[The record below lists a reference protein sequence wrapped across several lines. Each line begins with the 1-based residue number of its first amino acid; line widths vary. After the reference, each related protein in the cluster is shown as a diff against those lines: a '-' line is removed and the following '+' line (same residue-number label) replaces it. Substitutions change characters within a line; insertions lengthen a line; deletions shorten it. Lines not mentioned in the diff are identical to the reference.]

1 MALTNNEKVLR
12 GFEHLLEGM
21 RPWVD
26 MRMPA
31 QAPAGK
37 DWVELIAAEDSA
49 KFGTSK
55 TYSRDDVRFLLRVV
69 TEKWKVFEKDLS
81 RPQSALASEL
91 RETANAVHHGQKF
104 SSDDTY
110 RALDTIERLL
120 TVISAGDEADAVAK
134 LRMEHQREVFEKQT
148 RNRLARTQA
157 VKVAGVQ
164 AGTAIKPWREV
175 IQPHADVIRGQ
186 FSAAEFAADLYA
198 VANGHATA
206 PEYLDPREFFSRTYL
221 TSGLSDLLAR
231 ALKRLSGDAGA
242 SPVINLQTQFGG
254 GKTHSMLALYHL
266 FSEGLATSTLPQAV
280 QDVVHASL
288 SAAEGDPLR
297 SLDVRRATLVGTKLS
312 PSQPI
317 LKDDGTEVRTLWGE
331 LAWQLGGREAFDR
344 IALADATG
352 TDPGDALDAV
362 VRDIVAGGKSVLILI
377 DEWVAYARQLVGRK
391 DLPGGTFATQHTVA
405 QHLTEMAKSIPG
417 VMFVVSIP
425 ASDSLD
431 NGGAGSALEVGGP
444 NGHVALE
451 TLQQV
456 IGRNADDWRP
466 ANNIE
471 SFEIVRRRLFEE
483 PDAVALAD
491 IAAVAKQYVKY
502 YQDNTGFFPRETT
515 TGEYEQRIRA
525 AYPIHPELFDRLYE
539 DWSALPKFQRTRGV
553 LRLMSV
559 VINSLWAAGDTAPLI
574 TPGAVPVHDTQ
585 VFSEITKYLDD
596 NWKPVVDK
604 DVDGEGSTPVQID
617 RDRPS
622 FGQRALTRRIA
633 RSVFIATV
641 PTLRSAH
648 KGVEIQ
654 RLRLGTAVPGDVI
667 NHIGD
672 ARALLGQRATYF
684 YEDGDRS
691 WYDLAASVSRVA
703 ADRAAGYSEADVHST
718 VVGRIKTVERAPK
731 AAFGA
736 VHAGPLDTGDV
747 PDSEVLKL
755 VILHPKFTWGK
766 DASTATAF
774 AERLLLEA
782 GTGQR
787 QRRNMLVMVAADR
800 DTYPELE
807 GLVRE
812 YRAWQSIA
820 DEANELELSP
830 QQRRQATTR
839 AHQLDAAVD
848 DRVRAAFTA
857 ALAPTEVPGQKP
869 TISFTRIAK
878 DGGSLAERV
887 TAALKAK
894 GWLTPTLGTAL
905 VRMALD
911 GPLANAW
918 NRGHV
923 RFGDLWSW
931 YTQYPYLK
939 RLPNRQVLEQAVL
952 GAAEVLLWQQDAF
965 ALADGYDEATGEY
978 QHLWIHGD
986 KPEPA
991 LATDETL
998 LIQPARAVEQRARA
1012 INTPPAGPVTPPE
1025 SGNGGGGGIPHPRSG
1040 SGSGSVSPSPAP
1052 GPQPP
1057 QPPARTVVHRFWG
1070 VKTLNPKRP
1079 AADFADIQQ
1088 EVLANLEAADGIQL
1102 EVRIEITATTTEGFT
1117 EQQVRTVRENAA
1129 QLKFEDNGFE
1139 EN

>member
-12 GFEHLLEGM
+12 SFDQLLEGM

-26 MRMPA
+26 MRMSA
-31 QAPAGK
+31 HAPTGK
-37 DWVELIAAEDSA
+37 DWIELIAAEDLA
-49 KFGTSK
+49 KFGTAK
-55 TYSRDDVRFLLRVV
+55 TYSRDDVRFLLRIV
-69 TEKWKVFEKDLS
+69 TERWKVFEKDLS

-91 RETANAVHHGQKF
+91 RETANAAHHGQKF

-120 TVISAGDEADAVAK
+120 TVIGAGDEADAVAK
-134 LRMEHQREVFEKQT
+134 MRMEHQREVFEKQT
-148 RNRLARTQA
+148 RNRLMREAQA
-157 VKVAGVQ
+157 VKVAGMQ

-175 IQPHADVIRGQ
+175 IRPHADVIRGQ

-198 VANGHATA
+198 VAHGHTAA
-206 PEYLDPREFFSRTYL
+206 PEYLNPAEFFSRTYL
-221 TSGLSDLLAR
+221 TSGLSDLLTR

-266 FSEGLATSTLPQAV
+266 FSEGLATSALSQAV

-288 SAAEGDPLR
+288 PAAEGDPLR
-297 SLDVRRATLVGTKLS
+297 SLDVQRVTLVGTKLS

-317 LKDDGTEVRTLWGE
+317 VKDDGTQVRTIWGE
-331 LAWQLGGREAFDR
+331 LAWQLGGRKAFDR
-344 IALADATG
+344 VAMADATG

-362 VRDIVAGGKSVLILI
+362 VRDVVAGSKSVLILI
-377 DEWVAYARQLVGRK
+377 DEWVAYARQLVGRD
-391 DLPGGTFATQHTVA
+391 DLPGGSFATQHTFA

-417 VMFVVSIP
+417 VMLVVSIP

-431 NGGAGSALEVGGP
+431 NGGGGSALEVGGP

-451 TLQQV
+451 TLQHT

-483 PDAVALAD
+483 PDAVALGD

-502 YQDNTGFFPRETT
+502 YQENTGFFPRETT

-539 DWSALPKFQRTRGV
+539 DWSTLPKFQRTRGV

-559 VINSLWAAGDTAPLI
+559 VINSLWAAGDTTPLI
-574 TPGAVPVHDTQ
+574 TPGAVPIHDTQ

-604 DVDGEGSTPVQID
+604 DVDGEGATPVQID
-617 RDRPS
+617 RERPS

-648 KGVEIQ
+648 KGVDVQ
-654 RLRLGTAVPGDVI
+654 QLRLGTAVPGDVI

-703 ADRAAGYSEADVHST
+703 ADRAAGYSEADVHAT
-718 VVGRIKTVERAPK
+718 IVERLK
-731 AAFGA
+731 ATERTSKASFGA
-736 VHAGPLDTGDV
+736 VHAAPLDTGDI

-755 VILHPKFTWGK
+755 VVMHPKFTWGK
-766 DASTATAF
+766 DASTATDF
-774 AERLLLEA
+774 AERLLREA

-787 QRRNMLVMVAADR
+787 QRRNMLVMVAAHR
-800 DTYPELE
+800 ETYPELE
-807 GLVRE
+807 GVVRE
-812 YRAWQSIA
+812 YRAWKSIA
-820 DEANELELSP
+820 DEAEELELSA
-830 QQRRQATTR
+830 QQRKQSITR
-839 AHQLDAAVD
+839 ARQLDAAVD

-857 ALAPTEVPGQKP
+857 ALIPTELPGQKP
-869 TISFTRIAK
+869 TISFTRVAK

-894 GWLTPTLGTAL
+894 GWITPVLGATL
-905 VRMALD
+905 VRMALE
-911 GPLANAW
+911 GALASAW
-918 NRGHV
+918 GKGHV

-952 GAAEVLLWQQDAF
+952 NAADVLLWQQDAF
-965 ALADGYDEATGEY
+965 ALADGYDEATDEY
-978 QHLWIHGD
+978 QNLWIHGD
-986 KPEPA
+986 KPDPSFV
-991 LATDETL
+991 TDHTL
-998 LIQPARAVEQRARA
+998 LVQPARAVAQRARVVA
-1012 INTPPAGPVTPPE
+1012 TPPSEPVSLSDGSNSGEAVVPSSGPRPATPPP
-1025 SGNGGGGGIPHPRSG
+1025 G
-1040 SGSGSVSPSPAP
+1040 V

-1057 QPPARTVVHRFWG
+1057 TPPAKQATRRFWG
-1070 VKTLNPKRP
+1070 VKSLNPNRP
-1079 AADFADIQQ
+1079 AADFANIQQ
-1088 EVLANLEAADGIQL
+1088 EVLAHLEAADGVQL

-1129 QLKFEDNGFE
+1129 QLKFEDSGFE
-1139 EN
+1139 DN

>member
-12 GFEHLLEGM
+12 SFDQLLEGM

-26 MRMPA
+26 MRMSA
-31 QAPAGK
+31 QAPTGK
-37 DWVELIAAEDSA
+37 DWIELIAAEDVA
-49 KFGTSK
+49 KFGTAK
-55 TYSRDDVRFLLRVV
+55 TYTRDDVRFLLRIV
-69 TEKWKVFEKDLS
+69 TERWKVFEKDLS

-91 RETANAVHHGQKF
+91 RETANAAHHGQKF

-120 TVISAGDEADAVAK
+120 TVIGAGDEVDAVAK
-134 LRMEHQREVFEKQT
+134 MRMEHQREVFEKQT
-148 RNRLARTQA
+148 RNRLMREAQA

-164 AGTAIKPWREV
+164 AGTTIKPWREV
-175 IQPHADVIRGQ
+175 IRPHADVIRGQ

-198 VANGHATA
+198 VAHGHTAA
-206 PEYLDPREFFSRTYL
+206 PEYLNPTEFFSRTYL
-221 TSGLSDLLAR
+221 TSGLSDLLTR

-266 FSEGLATSTLPQAV
+266 FSEGLATSALSQAV

-288 SAAEGDPLR
+288 PTAGGDPLR
-297 SLDVRRATLVGTKLS
+297 SLDVKRVTLVGTKLS

-317 LKDDGTEVRTLWGE
+317 VKDDGTQVRTIWGE
-331 LAWQLGGREAFDR
+331 LAWQLGGRKAFDR
-344 IALADATG
+344 VAMADATG

-362 VRDIVAGGKSVLILI
+362 VREVVAGGESVLILI
-377 DEWVAYARQLVGRK
+377 DEWVAYARQLVGRD
-391 DLPGGTFATQHTVA
+391 DLPGGSFATQQTFA

-417 VMFVVSIP
+417 VMLVVSIP

-431 NGGAGSALEVGGP
+431 NGGGGSALEVGGP

-451 TLQQV
+451 TLQHT

-491 IAAVAKQYVKY
+491 ISAVAKQYVKY

-539 DWSALPKFQRTRGV
+539 DWSTLPKFQRTRGV

-559 VINSLWAAGDTAPLI
+559 VINSLWAANDTTPLI

-604 DVDGEGSTPVQID
+604 DVDGEGATPVQID
-617 RDRPS
+617 RERPS
-622 FGQRALTRRIA
+622 FGQRALTRRVA

-648 KGVEIQ
+648 KGVDIQ
-654 RLRLGTAVPGDVI
+654 QLRLGTAVPGDVI

-703 ADRAAGYSEADVHST
+703 ADRAAGYSEADVHAT
-718 VVGRIKTVERAPK
+718 IVERLK
-731 AAFGA
+731 AAGKALKASFGA
-736 VHAGPLDTGDV
+736 VHAAPLDTGDI

-755 VILHPKFTWGK
+755 VVMHPKFTWGK
-766 DASTATAF
+766 DASTATDF
-774 AERLLLEA
+774 AERLLREA
-782 GTGQR
+782 GNGQR

-800 DTYPELE
+800 ETYPELD
-807 GLVRE
+807 GVVRE

-820 DEANELELSP
+820 DEADELELSA
-830 QQRRQATTR
+830 QQRKQSVTR
-839 AHQLDAAVD
+839 ARQLDAAVD

-857 ALAPTEVPGQKP
+857 ALIPTELPGQKP
-869 TISFTRIAK
+869 TISFTRVAK

-894 GWLTPTLGTAL
+894 GWITPVLGATL
-905 VRMALD
+905 VRMALE
-911 GPLANAW
+911 GALANAW
-918 NRGHV
+918 SKGHV

-952 GAAEVLLWQQDAF
+952 SAADVLLWQQDAF
-965 ALADGYDEATGEY
+965 ALADGYDEATDEY
-978 QHLWIHGD
+978 QNLWIHGD
-986 KPEPA
+986 KPEPGFV
-991 LATDETL
+991 TDDML
-998 LIQPARAVEQRARA
+998 LVQPGRAVAQRARVVA
-1012 INTPPAGPVTPPE
+1012 TPSAEPEIPAEDASSSEDSTPQPSIVTPLP
-1025 SGNGGGGGIPHPRSG
+1025 G
-1040 SGSGSVSPSPAP
+1040 A
-1052 GPQPP
+1052 GPQPSTP
-1057 QPPARTVVHRFWG
+1057 MAKKVVRRFWG
-1070 VKTLNPKRP
+1070 VKTLNPNRP
-1079 AADFADIQQ
+1079 AADFANVQQ
-1088 EVLANLEAADGIQL
+1088 EVLAHLEAADGVRL
-1102 EVRIEITATTTEGFT
+1102 EVRIEITATTTDGFT
-1117 EQQVRTVRENAA
+1117 EQQVRTVRENAV
-1129 QLKFEDNGFE
+1129 QLRFEDSGFE
-1139 EN
+1139 ES

>member
-12 GFEHLLEGM
+12 SFDQLLEGM

-26 MRMPA
+26 MRMSA

-37 DWVELIAAEDSA
+37 DWVELIAAEDVA
-49 KFGTSK
+49 KFGTAK
-55 TYSRDDVRFLLRVV
+55 TYSRDDVRFLLRIV
-69 TEKWKVFEKDLS
+69 TERWKVFEKDLS

-91 RETANAVHHGQKF
+91 RETANAAHHGQKF

-120 TVISAGDEADAVAK
+120 TVIGASDEADVVVK
-134 LRMEHQREVFEKQT
+134 MRMEHQREVFEKQT
-148 RNRLARTQA
+148 RNRVLREAQA
-157 VKVAGVQ
+157 VKVAGMQ

-175 IQPHADVIRGQ
+175 IRPHADVIRGQ

-198 VANGHATA
+198 VAHGHTAA
-206 PEYLDPREFFSRTYL
+206 PEYLNPAEFFSRTYL
-221 TSGLSDLLAR
+221 TSGLSDLLTR

-242 SPVINLQTQFGG
+242 SPVVNLQTQFGG

-266 FSEGLATSTLPQAV
+266 FSENLAASALPQAV
-280 QDVVHASL
+280 QDVLHAAL
-288 SAAEGDPLR
+288 PTAEGDPLR
-297 SLDVRRATLVGTKLS
+297 SLDVQRVTLVGTKLS

-317 LKDDGTEVRTLWGE
+317 AKDDGTQVRTIWGE
-331 LAWQLGGREAFDR
+331 LAWQLGGRAAYDR
-344 IALADATG
+344 VAMADSTG

-362 VRDIVAGGKSVLILI
+362 VRDVVAGGRSVLILI
-377 DEWVAYARQLVGRK
+377 DEWVAYARQLVGRE
-391 DLPGGTFATQHTVA
+391 DLPGGSFATQHTFA
-405 QHLTEMAKSIPG
+405 QHLTEMAKSVPG
-417 VMFVVSIP
+417 VMLVVSIP

-431 NGGAGSALEVGGP
+431 NGGGGSALEVGGP

-451 TLQQV
+451 TLQHT

-491 IAAVAKQYVKY
+491 ISAVAKQYVKY
-502 YQDNTGFFPRETT
+502 YQENTGFFPRETT
-515 TGEYEQRIRA
+515 TGEYEQRIRT

-539 DWSALPKFQRTRGV
+539 DWSTLPKFQRTRGV

-559 VINSLWAAGDTAPLI
+559 VINSLWAAGDTTPLI

-604 DVDGEGSTPVQID
+604 DVDGEGATPVQID
-617 RDRPS
+617 RERPS
-622 FGQRALTRRIA
+622 FGQRALTRRVA

-648 KGVEIQ
+648 KGVDIQ
-654 RLRLGTAVPGDVI
+654 QLRLGTAVPGDVI

-703 ADRAAGYSEADVHST
+703 ADRAAGYSEADVHAT
-718 VVGRIKTVERAPK
+718 IVERLKTVAKAPK
-731 AAFGA
+731 ASFGA
-736 VHAGPLDTGDV
+736 VYAAPLDAGDIL
-747 PDSEVLKL
+747 DSEVLKL
-755 VILHPKFTWGK
+755 VVMHPKFTWGK
-766 DASTATAF
+766 DASTATDF
-774 AERLLLEA
+774 AERLLREA
-782 GTGQR
+782 GNGQR

-800 DTYPELE
+800 DTYPELD
-807 GLVRE
+807 GVVRE
-812 YRAWQSIA
+812 YRAWKSIA
-820 DEANELELSP
+820 DEADELELSA
-830 QQRRQATTR
+830 QQRKQAVTR
-839 AHQLDAAVD
+839 ARQLNDASD

-857 ALAPTEVPGQKP
+857 ALIPTELPGQKS
-869 TISFTRIAK
+869 TISFTRVVR

-894 GWLTPTLGTAL
+894 GWITPVLGATL
-905 VRMALD
+905 VRMALE
-911 GPLANAW
+911 GALANAW
-918 NRGHV
+918 SKGHV

-952 GAAEVLLWQQDAF
+952 SAADVLLWQQDAF
-965 ALADGYDEATGEY
+965 ALADGYDEAADEY
-978 QHLWIHGD
+978 QNLWIHGD
-986 KPEPA
+986 KPEPG
-991 LATDETL
+991 LVTDDML
-998 LIQPARAVEQRARA
+998 LVQPARAVAQRARVVA
-1012 INTPPAGPVTPPE
+1012 APPAEPE
-1025 SGNGGGGGIPHPRSG
+1025 IPAEGATS
-1040 SGSGSVSPSPAP
+1040 SEDST
-1052 GPQPP
+1052 PQPSVVTLVPGTASQPSTPAAKKAP
-1057 QPPARTVVHRFWG
+1057 QRFWG
-1070 VKTLNPKRP
+1070 VKTLNPNRP
-1079 AADFADIQQ
+1079 AADFANIQQ
-1088 EVLANLEAADGIQL
+1088 EVLAHLEAAEGVRL
-1102 EVRIEITATTTEGFT
+1102 EVRIEITATTADGFT
-1117 EQQVRTVRENAA
+1117 EQQVRTVRENAV
-1129 QLKFEDNGFE
+1129 QLKFEDSGFE
-1139 EN
+1139 ES

>member
-12 GFEHLLEGM
+12 GFDQLLGGM

-26 MRMPA
+26 MRMSA

-37 DWVELIAAEDSA
+37 DWVESVAAEDAA

-55 TYSRDDVRFLLRVV
+55 TYSRDDVRFLLRLV
-69 TEKWKVFEKDLS
+69 TERWKVFEKDLS

-91 RETANAVHHGQKF
+91 RETANAAHHGEKF
-104 SSDDTY
+104 SSNDTY

-120 TVISAGDEADAVAK
+120 TVIGATDEADAVAK
-134 LRMEHQREVFEKQT
+134 VRMEHQREVFEKQT
-148 RNRLARTQA
+148 RNRVARESQA
-157 VKVAGVQ
+157 VKVTGMQ

-175 IQPHADVIRGQ
+175 VKPHADVIRGQ
-186 FSAAEFAADLYA
+186 FSAAEFAADLFA
-198 VANGHATA
+198 VANGLTAA
-206 PEYLDPREFFSRTYL
+206 PEYLNPTEFFARTYL
-221 TSGLSDLLAR
+221 TSGLSDLLTR
-231 ALKRLSGDAGA
+231 ALKRISGDAGA

-266 FSEGLATSTLPQAV
+266 FAEGLTTSSLPPAV
-280 QDVVHASL
+280 QDIVHDCMPASEGNPL
-288 SAAEGDPLR
+288 SSLR
-297 SLDVRRATLVGTKLS
+297 VKRVTLVGTKLS

-317 LKDDGTEVRTLWGE
+317 IKDDGTQVRTVWGE
-331 LAWQLGGREAFDR
+331 LAWQLGGRAAFDR
-344 IALADATG
+344 VAEADRTG

-362 VRDIVAGGKSVLILI
+362 VRDIVAGGESVLILI
-377 DEWVAYARQLVGRK
+377 DEWVAYARQLVGRD
-391 DLPGGTFATQHTVA
+391 DLPGGTFATQHTFA
-405 QHLTEMAKSIPG
+405 QHLTEMAKSVAG
-417 VMFVVSIP
+417 VMVVVSIP

-431 NGGAGSALEVGGP
+431 NGGGGSALEVGGP

-451 TLQQV
+451 ALQQV

-483 PDAVALAD
+483 PDAAALAD

-502 YQDNTGFFPRETT
+502 YQENTGFFPRETT
-515 TGEYEQRIRA
+515 TGAYEQRVRA

-539 DWSALPKFQRTRGV
+539 DWSTLPKFQRTRGV

-559 VINSLWAAGDTAPLI
+559 VINALWDAGDQAPLI
-574 TPGAVPVHDTQ
+574 TPGTVPVDDTQ

-604 DVDGEGSTPVQID
+604 DVDGEGSTPKQID
-617 RDRPS
+617 RERPS
-622 FGQRALTRRIA
+622 FGQRALTTRIA

-648 KGVEIQ
+648 KGVDIQ
-654 RLRLGTAVPGDVI
+654 HLRLGTAVPGDVI

-703 ADRAAGYSEADVHST
+703 ADRAAGYSEADVHAAI
-718 VVGRIKTVERAPK
+718 VARVKTAEREPK
-731 AAFGA
+731 SSFGA
-736 VHAGPLDTGDV
+736 VHAAPLDTGDV

-755 VILHPKFTWGK
+755 VVLHPKYAWGK
-766 DASTATAF
+766 DASAATSF
-774 AERLLLEA
+774 AERLLLES

-800 DTYPELE
+800 EAYPELE
-807 GLVRE
+807 GVTRE
-812 YRAWQSIA
+812 YLAWRSIA
-820 DEANELELSP
+820 DEAEELELSP
-830 QQRRQATTR
+830 QQRKQSVTR
-839 AHQLDAAVD
+839 ARQLDAAVD
-848 DRVRAAFTA
+848 DRVRTAFTA
-857 ALAPTEVPGQKP
+857 ALVPTELPGQKP
-869 TISFTRIAK
+869 TISFTRVAK
-878 DGGSLAERV
+878 DGGSLAERA

-894 GWLTPTLGTAL
+894 GWVTPVLGATL
-905 VRMALD
+905 VRMALE
-911 GPLANAW
+911 GALANAW
-918 NRGHV
+918 NKGHV

-965 ALADGYDEATGEY
+965 ALADAYDQATDEY
-978 QHLWIHGD
+978 LNLWIHGD
-986 KPEPA
+986 KPEPGFV
-991 LATDETL
+991 TDDTL
-998 LIQPARAVEQRARA
+998 LVQPSRAVAQRSRVIDIPPDAPGA
-1012 INTPPAGPVTPPE
+1012 AQDGGNSGSVATPPASASPTTSLAGPD
-1025 SGNGGGGGIPHPRSG
+1025 
-1040 SGSGSVSPSPAP
+1040 A
-1052 GPQPP
+1052 
-1057 QPPARTVVHRFWG
+1057 QPPAPAATKVARRFWG
-1070 VKTLNPKRP
+1070 VKTLNPNRP
-1079 AADFADIQQ
+1079 AADFANIQQ
-1088 EVLANLEAADGIQL
+1088 EILAHLEAADGIEL
-1102 EVRIEITATTTEGFT
+1102 EVRIEITAAASAGFS

-1129 QLKFEDNGFE
+1129 QLKFEDSGFE
-1139 EN
+1139 DE

>member
-12 GFEHLLEGM
+12 GLDHLLEGM

-26 MRMPA
+26 MRMSA
-31 QAPAGK
+31 QTPPGK
-37 DWVELIAAEDSA
+37 DWIELVATEDEA
-49 KFGTSK
+49 KFGAAK
-55 TYSRDDVRFLLRVV
+55 MYSRDDVRFLLRMV
-69 TEKWKVFEKDLS
+69 TERWKVFEKDLS

-91 RETANAVHHGQKF
+91 RETANAAHHGQKF

-120 TVISAGDEADAVAK
+120 TVIGTADETDAIAK
-134 LRMEHQREVFEKQT
+134 MRMEHQREVFEKQT
-148 RNRLARTQA
+148 RNRLTREAQA
-157 VKVAGVQ
+157 VKVAGMQ

-175 IQPHADVIRGQ
+175 IQPHGDVIRGQ

-198 VANGHATA
+198 VAHGHTAA
-206 PEYLDPREFFSRTYL
+206 PEYLNPAEFFSRTYL
-221 TSGLSDLLAR
+221 TSGLSDLLTR

-266 FSEGLATSTLPQAV
+266 FSGGLTTNALPQAV

-288 SAAEGDPLR
+288 PTAEDDPLK
-297 SLDVRRATLVGTKLS
+297 SLNVKRVTLVGTKLS

-317 LKDDGTEVRTLWGE
+317 PKDDGTQVRTLWGE
-331 LAWQLGGREAFDR
+331 LAWQLGDREAFDR
-344 IALADATG
+344 VAMADATG

-362 VRDIVAGGKSVLILI
+362 VRDVVASGKSVLILI
-377 DEWVAYARQLVGRK
+377 DEWVAYARQLVGRD
-391 DLPGGTFATQHTVA
+391 DLPGGTFATQHTFA

-417 VMFVVSIP
+417 VMLVVSIP
-425 ASDSLD
+425 AADSLD
-431 NGGAGSALEVGGP
+431 NGGGGSALEVGGP

-451 TLQQV
+451 TLQHT

-502 YQDNTGFFPRETT
+502 YQENTGFFPRESA
-515 TGEYEQRIRA
+515 TGAYEQRIRA

-539 DWSALPKFQRTRGV
+539 DWSTLPKFQRTRGV

-559 VINSLWAAGDTAPLI
+559 VINSLWAAHDTTPLI

-604 DVDGEGSTPVQID
+604 DVDGEGATPVQID
-617 RDRPS
+617 RERPS
-622 FGQRALTRRIA
+622 FGQRALTRRVA
-633 RSVFIATV
+633 RSVFMATV

-648 KGVEIQ
+648 KGVDIQ
-654 RLRLGTAVPGDVI
+654 QLRLGTAVPGDVI

-703 ADRAAGYSEADVHST
+703 ADRAAGYSEADVHAT
-718 VVGRIKTVERAPK
+718 IVERLK
-731 AAFGA
+731 ATAKTSKASFGA
-736 VHAGPLDTGDV
+736 VHAAPLDTGDI

-755 VILHPKFTWGK
+755 VVLHPKFTWGK
-766 DASTATAF
+766 DASAATDF
-774 AERLLLEA
+774 AARLLREA
-782 GTGQR
+782 GAGQR

-800 DTYPELE
+800 DTYPELD
-807 GLVRE
+807 GVVRE
-812 YRAWQSIA
+812 YRAWKSIA
-820 DEANELELSP
+820 DEAEELELSA
-830 QQRRQATTR
+830 QQRKQSVTR
-839 AHQLDAAVD
+839 ARQLDAAVD

-857 ALAPTEVPGQKP
+857 ALIPTELPGQKP
-869 TISFTRIAK
+869 TIFFTRIAK
-878 DGGSLAERV
+878 DGGYLAERV

-894 GWLTPTLGTAL
+894 GWITPVLGATL
-905 VRMALD
+905 VRMALE
-911 GPLANAW
+911 GALANAW
-918 NRGHV
+918 GKGHV

-952 GAAEVLLWQQDAF
+952 GAADVLLWQQDAF
-965 ALADGYDEATGEY
+965 ALADGYDEATDEY
-978 QHLWIHGD
+978 QNLWIHGD
-986 KPEPA
+986 KPDPSFV
-991 LATDETL
+991 TDDTL
-998 LIQPARAVEQRARA
+998 LVQPARAVAQRARVVA
-1012 INTPPAGPVTPPE
+1012 TPQIEPVPPADGSDSGEGISPSPSPGAVTPTPGPGSQPSTPPAKKVT
-1025 SGNGGGGGIPHPRSG
+1025 R
-1040 SGSGSVSPSPAP
+1040 
-1052 GPQPP
+1052 
-1057 QPPARTVVHRFWG
+1057 RFWG
-1070 VKTLNPKRP
+1070 VKTLNPNRP
-1079 AADFADIQQ
+1079 AADFANIQQ
-1088 EVLANLEAADGIQL
+1088 EVLAHLEAADGVTL
-1102 EVRIEITATTTEGFT
+1102 EVRIEITASTPDGFT

-1129 QLKFEDNGFE
+1129 QLRFEDTGFE
-1139 EN
+1139 ED

>member
-12 GFEHLLEGM
+12 GLDQLLEGM

-26 MRMPA
+26 MRMSA
-31 QAPAGK
+31 QAPPGK
-37 DWVELIAAEDSA
+37 DWIELIAAEDEA
-49 KFGTSK
+49 KFGTAK
-55 TYSRDDVRFLLRVV
+55 TYSRDDVRFLLRIV
-69 TEKWKVFEKDLS
+69 TERWKVFEKDLS

-91 RETANAVHHGQKF
+91 RETANAAHHGQKF

-120 TVISAGDEADAVAK
+120 TVIGASDEADAVAK
-134 LRMEHQREVFEKQT
+134 TRMEHQREVFEKQT
-148 RNRLARTQA
+148 RNRLTREAQA
-157 VKVAGVQ
+157 VKVAGMQ
-164 AGTAIKPWREV
+164 AGTAIKPWRE
-175 IQPHADVIRGQ
+175 IIRPHADVIRGQ

-198 VANGHATA
+198 VAHGHTAA
-206 PEYLDPREFFSRTYL
+206 PEYLNPAEFFSRTYL
-221 TSGLSDLLAR
+221 TSGLSDLLTR

-266 FSEGLATSTLPQAV
+266 FSDGLTTSALPQAV

-288 SAAEGDPLR
+288 PTAEGDPLK
-297 SLDVRRATLVGTKLS
+297 SLDVKRVTLVGTKLS

-317 LKDDGTEVRTLWGE
+317 PKDDGTQVRTLWGE

-344 IALADATG
+344 IAMADATG
-352 TDPGDALDAV
+352 TDPGDALDSV
-362 VRDIVAGGKSVLILI
+362 VRDVVAGGKSVLILI
-377 DEWVAYARQLVGRK
+377 DEWVAYARQLVGRD
-391 DLPGGTFATQHTVA
+391 DLPGGTFATQHTFA

-417 VMFVVSIP
+417 VMLVVSIP

-431 NGGAGSALEVGGP
+431 NGGGGSALEVGGP

-451 TLQQV
+451 TLQHT

-502 YQDNTGFFPRETT
+502 YQENTGFFPRETT
-515 TGEYEQRIRA
+515 TGGYEQRIRA

-539 DWSALPKFQRTRGV
+539 DWSTLPKFQCTRGV

-559 VINSLWAAGDTAPLI
+559 VINSLWAANDTTPLI

-604 DVDGEGSTPVQID
+604 DVDGEGATPVQID

-622 FGQRALTRRIA
+622 FGQRALTRRVA

-648 KGVEIQ
+648 KGVDIQ
-654 RLRLGTAVPGDVI
+654 QLRLGTAVPGDVI

-703 ADRAAGYSEADVHST
+703 ADRAAGYSEADVHAT
-718 VVGRIKTVERAPK
+718 IVERLKATEKAPK
-731 AAFGA
+731 ASFGA
-736 VHAGPLDTGDV
+736 VHAAPLDTGDV

-755 VILHPKFTWGK
+755 VVLHPKFTWGK
-766 DASTATAF
+766 DASTATDF
-774 AERLLLEA
+774 AARLLREA

-807 GLVRE
+807 GVVRE
-812 YRAWQSIA
+812 YRAWKSIA
-820 DEANELELSP
+820 DEAEELELSA
-830 QQRRQATTR
+830 QQRKQSVTR
-839 AHQLDAAVD
+839 ARQLDAAAD

-857 ALAPTEVPGQKP
+857 ALIPTELPGQKP
-869 TISFTRIAK
+869 TISFTRVAR

-894 GWLTPTLGTAL
+894 GWITPVLGATL
-905 VRMALD
+905 VRMALE
-911 GPLANAW
+911 GALANAW
-918 NRGHV
+918 GKGHV

-931 YTQYPYLK
+931 STQSPYLK

-952 GAAEVLLWQQDAF
+952 GAADVLLWQQDAF
-965 ALADGYDEATGEY
+965 ALADGYDEATDEY
-978 QHLWIHGD
+978 QNLWIHGD
-986 KPEPA
+986 KPDPSFI
-991 LATDETL
+991 TDGTL
-998 LIQPARAVEQRARA
+998 LVQPARAVAQRARVVA
-1012 INTPPAGPVTPPE
+1012 TPPIEPVTPADGDNSNAGGTPP
-1025 SGNGGGGGIPHPRSG
+1025 SGLGAITPPSDPGG
-1040 SGSGSVSPSPAP
+1040 
-1052 GPQPP
+1052 QPP
-1057 QPPARTVVHRFWG
+1057 VPPTKKVTRRFWG
-1070 VKTLNPKRP
+1070 VKTLSPNRP
-1079 AADFADIQQ
+1079 AGDFANIQQ
-1088 EVLANLEAADGIQL
+1088 EVLAHLEAADGVQL
-1102 EVRIEITATTTEGFT
+1102 EVRIEITATTADGFT

-1129 QLKFEDNGFE
+1129 QLKFEDSGFE

>member
-12 GFEHLLEGM
+12 SFDQLLEGM

-26 MRMPA
+26 MRMSA

-37 DWVELIAAEDSA
+37 DWMELIAAEDVA
-49 KFGTSK
+49 KFGTAK
-55 TYSRDDVRFLLRVV
+55 TYSQDDVRFLLRIV
-69 TEKWKVFEKDLS
+69 TERWKVFEKDLS

-91 RETANAVHHGQKF
+91 RETANAAHHGQKF

-120 TVISAGDEADAVAK
+120 TVIGAADEADVVAK
-134 LRMEHQREVFEKQT
+134 MRMEHQREVFEKQT
-148 RNRLARTQA
+148 RNRLMREAQA

-175 IQPHADVIRGQ
+175 IRPHADVIRGQ

-198 VANGHATA
+198 VAHGYTAA
-206 PEYLDPREFFSRTYL
+206 PEYLNPAEFFSRTYL
-221 TSGLSDLLAR
+221 TSGLSDLLTR

-266 FSEGLATSTLPQAV
+266 FSEGLATSALSQAV
-280 QDVVHASL
+280 QDVVHNAL
-288 SAAEGDPLR
+288 PTTEGDPLR
-297 SLDVRRATLVGTKLS
+297 SLDVQRVTLVGTKLS

-317 LKDDGTEVRTLWGE
+317 VKDDGTHVRTIWGE

-344 IALADATG
+344 VAMADATG

-362 VRDIVAGGKSVLILI
+362 VRDVVAGGKSVLILI
-377 DEWVAYARQLVGRK
+377 DEWVAYARQLVGRE
-391 DLPGGTFATQHTVA
+391 DLPGGSFATQHTFA

-417 VMFVVSIP
+417 TMLVVSIP

-431 NGGAGSALEVGGP
+431 NGGGGSALEVGGP

-451 TLQQV
+451 TLQHT

-491 IAAVAKQYVKY
+491 ISAVAKQYVKY
-502 YQDNTGFFPRETT
+502 YQENTGFFPRETT

-559 VINSLWAAGDTAPLI
+559 VINSLWAANDTTPLI

-604 DVDGEGSTPVQID
+604 DVDGEGATPVQID
-617 RDRPS
+617 RERPS
-622 FGQRALTRRIA
+622 FGQRALTRRVA

-648 KGVEIQ
+648 KGVDIQ
-654 RLRLGTAVPGDVI
+654 HLRLGTAVPGDVI

-703 ADRAAGYSEADVHST
+703 ADRAAGYSEADVHAT
-718 VVGRIKTVERAPK
+718 IVERLKAVGKAPK
-731 AAFGA
+731 ASFGA
-736 VHAGPLDTGDV
+736 VYAAPLDTGDI
-747 PDSEVLKL
+747 PDSEALKL
-755 VILHPKFTWGK
+755 VFLHPKFTWGK
-766 DASTATAF
+766 EASTATDF
-774 AERLLLEA
+774 AERLLREA
-782 GTGQR
+782 GNGQR

-800 DTYPELE
+800 ETYPELD
-807 GLVRE
+807 GVVRE

-820 DEANELELSP
+820 DEADELELSA
-830 QQRRQATTR
+830 QQRKQSITR
-839 AHQLDAAVD
+839 ARQLNAAVD

-857 ALAPTEVPGQKP
+857 ALIPIELPGQKP
-869 TISFTRIAK
+869 TISFTRVAK

-894 GWLTPTLGTAL
+894 GWITPLLGATL
-905 VRMALD
+905 VRMALE
-911 GPLANAW
+911 GALANAW
-918 NRGHV
+918 SKGHV

-952 GAAEVLLWQQDAF
+952 SAADVLLWQQDAF
-965 ALADGYDEATGEY
+965 ALADGYDEANDEY
-978 QHLWIHGD
+978 QNLWIHGD
-986 KPEPA
+986 KPEPGFV
-991 LATDETL
+991 TDDML
-998 LIQPARAVEQRARA
+998 LVQPGRAVAQRARVIA
-1012 INTPPAGPVTPPE
+1012 TPPAEPE
-1025 SGNGGGGGIPHPRSG
+1025 IPAEDAS
-1040 SGSGSVSPSPAP
+1040 SSEDTT
-1052 GPQPP
+1052 PQPSIGTP
-1057 QPPARTVVHRFWG
+1057 LPSTGTHPSTPMAKKVARRFWG
-1070 VKTLNPKRP
+1070 VKTLNPNRP
-1079 AADFADIQQ
+1079 AADFANIQQ
-1088 EVLANLEAADGIQL
+1088 EVLAHLEAADGAQL
-1102 EVRIEITATTTEGFT
+1102 EVRIEITATTTDGFT
-1117 EQQVRTVRENAA
+1117 EQQVRTVRENAV
-1129 QLKFEDNGFE
+1129 QLKFEDSGFE
-1139 EN
+1139 ES

>member
-12 GFEHLLEGM
+12 SFDQLLEGM

-26 MRMPA
+26 MRMSA
-31 QAPAGK
+31 LVPAGK
-37 DWVELIAAEDSA
+37 DWTELVSAEDTA
-49 KFGTSK
+49 KFGTAK
-55 TYSRDDVRFLLRVV
+55 TYSREDVRFLLRVV
-69 TEKWKVFEKDLS
+69 TERWKVFEKDLS

-91 RETANAVHHGQKF
+91 RETANAAHHGQKF

-120 TVISAGDEADAVAK
+120 TVIGAGDEADAVAK
-134 LRMEHQREVFEKQT
+134 MRMEHQREVFEKQT
-148 RNRLARTQA
+148 RNRLMREAQA
-157 VKVAGVQ
+157 VRVAGML

-175 IQPHADVIRGQ
+175 VRPHADVIRGQ

-198 VANGHATA
+198 VAHGHTAA
-206 PEYLDPREFFSRTYL
+206 PEYLDPAEFFSRTYL
-221 TSGLSDLLAR
+221 TSGLSDLLTR

-242 SPVINLQTQFGG
+242 SPVVNLQTQFGG

-266 FSEGLATSTLPQAV
+266 FSEGLATSALSQGV
-280 QDVVHASL
+280 QDVVHAAL
-288 SAAEGDPLR
+288 PAAGDDPLR
-297 SLDVRRATLVGTKLS
+297 SLDVRRVTLVGTKLS

-317 LKDDGTEVRTLWGE
+317 VKDDGTRVRTIWGE
-331 LAWQLGGREAFDR
+331 LAWQLGGRAAYDR
-344 IALADATG
+344 VAMADATG

-362 VRDIVAGGKSVLILI
+362 VRDVVADGKSVLILI
-377 DEWVAYARQLVGRK
+377 DEWVAYARQLVGRD
-391 DLPGGTFATQHTVA
+391 DLPGGSFATQHTFA
-405 QHLTEMAKSIPG
+405 QHLTEMAKSVPG
-417 VMFVVSIP
+417 VMLVVSIP

-431 NGGAGSALEVGGP
+431 NGGGGSALEVGGP

-451 TLQQV
+451 TLQHT

-491 IAAVAKQYVKY
+491 ISAVAKQYVKY
-502 YQDNTGFFPRETT
+502 YQENTGFFPRETT
-515 TGEYEQRIRA
+515 TAEYEQRIRA

-539 DWSALPKFQRTRGV
+539 DWSTLPKFQRTRGV

-559 VINSLWAAGDTAPLI
+559 VINALWAANDTTPLI

-604 DVDGEGSTPVQID
+604 DVDGEGATPVQID
-617 RDRPS
+617 RERPS
-622 FGQRALTRRIA
+622 FGQRALTRRVA

-648 KGVEIQ
+648 KGVDMQ
-654 RLRLGTAVPGDVI
+654 QLRLGTAVPGDVI

-703 ADRAAGYSEADVHST
+703 ADRAAGYGEADVHAT
-718 VVGRIKTVERAPK
+718 IVERLKAMGKAPK
-731 AAFGA
+731 ASFGA
-736 VHAGPLDTGDV
+736 VHAAPLDTGDI

-755 VILHPKFTWGK
+755 VVLHPRFTWGK
-766 DASTATAF
+766 DASTAADF
-774 AERLLLEA
+774 AERLLREA
-782 GTGQR
+782 GSGQR

-800 DTYPELE
+800 ETYPELE
-807 GLVRE
+807 GVVRE

-820 DEANELELSP
+820 DEAEELELSA
-830 QQRRQATTR
+830 QQRKQSVTR
-839 AHQLDAAVD
+839 ARQLDAAVD

-857 ALAPTEVPGQKP
+857 ALVPTEQPGQKP
-869 TISFTRIAK
+869 TISFTRVAK
-878 DGGSLAERV
+878 DGGPLAERV

-894 GWLTPTLGTAL
+894 GWITPVLGATL
-905 VRMALD
+905 VRMALE
-911 GPLANAW
+911 GALANAW
-918 NRGHV
+918 GKGHV

-939 RLPNRQVLEQAVL
+939 RLPHRQVLEQAVL
-952 GAAEVLLWQQDAF
+952 GAADVLLWQQDAF
-965 ALADGYDEATGEY
+965 ALADGYDEAAGEY
-978 QHLWIHGD
+978 RNLWIHGD
-986 KPEPA
+986 KPEPGFV
-991 LATDETL
+991 TDDTL
-998 LIQPARAVEQRARA
+998 LVQPGRAVAQRARVVA
-1012 INTPPAGPVTPPE
+1012 TPPAEPAVPAVDTGHGGTGTPQPGPLTP
-1025 SGNGGGGGIPHPRSG
+1025 R
-1040 SGSGSVSPSPAP
+1040 PAGT

-1057 QPPARTVVHRFWG
+1057 LPAARKVARRFWG
-1070 VKTLNPKRP
+1070 VKALNPNRP
-1079 AADFADIQQ
+1079 AADFANIQQ
-1088 EVLANLEAADGIQL
+1088 EVLAHLEAADGVRL
-1102 EVRIEITATTTEGFT
+1102 EVRIEITATTADGFT
-1117 EQQVRTVRENAA
+1117 EQQVRTVRENAV
-1129 QLKFEDNGFE
+1129 QLKFEDSGFE

>member
-12 GFEHLLEGM
+12 GFDQLLEGM

-26 MRMPA
+26 MRMSA
-31 QAPAGK
+31 QAPADK

-49 KFGTSK
+49 KFGASK

-91 RETANAVHHGQKF
+91 RETANAAHHGQKF

-120 TVISAGDEADAVAK
+120 TVIGAGDEADAVAK

-148 RNRLARTQA
+148 RNRLAREAQA
-157 VKVAGVQ
+157 VKVAGMQ

-175 IQPHADVIRGQ
+175 VKPHADVIRGQ

-206 PEYLDPREFFSRTYL
+206 PEYLNPREFFSRTYL
-221 TSGLSDLLAR
+221 TSGLSDLLTR

-266 FSEGLATSTLPQAV
+266 FSEGLATSVLPQAV
-280 QDVVHASL
+280 QDVVHGSL
-288 SAAEGDPLR
+288 PMVEGDPLR
-297 SLDVRRATLVGTKLS
+297 SLDVKRVTLVGTKLS

-317 LKDDGTEVRTLWGE
+317 PKDDDTEVRTLWGE
-331 LAWQLGGREAFDR
+331 LAWQLGGRKAFDR
-344 IALADATG
+344 IAKADADG

-362 VRDIVAGGKSVLILI
+362 VREVVASGKSVLILI
-377 DEWVAYARQLVGRK
+377 DEWVAYARQLVGREN
-391 DLPGGTFATQHTVA
+391 LPGGSFGTQHTFA

-417 VMFVVSIP
+417 VMLVVSIP

-431 NGGAGSALEVGGP
+431 NGGGGSALEVGGP

-559 VINSLWAAGDTAPLI
+559 VINALWAAGDTAPLI

-617 RDRPS
+617 RERPS

-703 ADRAAGYSEADVHST
+703 ADRAAGYSEADVYAA
-718 VVGRIKTVERAPK
+718 VVARVKAAERAAK
-731 AAFGA
+731 AGFGN
-736 VHAGPLDTGDV
+736 VHAAPLDTGDV
-747 PDSEVLKL
+747 PDTDVLKL
-755 VILHPKFTWGK
+755 VVLHPKFTWGK
-766 DASTATAF
+766 DTSTAMAF

-782 GTGQR
+782 GSGQR

-807 GLVRE
+807 GVVRE

-820 DEANELELSP
+820 DEAEELELSP
-830 QQRRQATTR
+830 QQRKQAVTR
-839 AHQLDAAVD
+839 ARQLDAAVD

-857 ALAPTEVPGQKP
+857 ALVPTEVPGQKP
-869 TISFTRIAK
+869 TISFARVAK

-894 GWLTPTLGTAL
+894 GWITPVLGATL
-905 VRMALD
+905 VRMALE
-911 GPLANAW
+911 GALANAW
-918 NRGHV
+918 NKGHV

-952 GAAEVLLWQQDAF
+952 GAADVLLWQQDAF
-965 ALADGYDEATGEY
+965 ALADGYDETTDEY
-978 QHLWIHGD
+978 QNLWIHGD
-986 KPEPA
+986 KPDPA
-991 LATDETL
+991 FVTDDSL
-998 LIQPARAVEQRARA
+998 LVQPARAVAQRARV
-1012 INTPPAGPVTPPE
+1012 IDNPLIEPVTPP
-1025 SGNGGGGGIPHPRSG
+1025 G
-1040 SGSGSVSPSPAP
+1040 SSNDGEGTTPQPGPGSVPPVPGP

-1057 QPPARTVVHRFWG
+1057 QPPAKAVARRFWG
-1070 VKTLNPKRP
+1070 VKTLNPNRP
-1079 AADFADIQQ
+1079 AADFANIQQ
-1088 EVLANLEAADGIQL
+1088 EVLAHLEAADGVQL
-1102 EVRIEITATTTEGFT
+1102 EVRIEITATTTDGFT

-1129 QLKFEDNGFE
+1129 QLNFEDSGFE
-1139 EN
+1139 ES

>member
-12 GFEHLLEGM
+12 GFDQLLEGI
-21 RPWVD
+21 RPWVN
-26 MRMPA
+26 MRMSA

-37 DWVELIAAEDSA
+37 AWIDLITAEDTA

-55 TYSRDDVRFLLRVV
+55 TYSQDDVRFLLRMV
-69 TEKWKVFEKDLS
+69 TEKWRAFEKDLS

-91 RETANAVHHGQKF
+91 RDTANSAHHGHKF

-120 TVISAGDEADAVAK
+120 TVIGAGDEADAVAK
-134 LRMEHQREVFEKQT
+134 MRMEHQREVYEKQT
-148 RNRLARTQA
+148 RNRLMREAHA
-157 VKVAGVQ
+157 VKVTGMQ
-164 AGTAIKPWREV
+164 AGTTIKPWRDV
-175 IQPHADVIRGQ
+175 IRPHEDVIRGQ

-198 VANGHATA
+198 VAHGHATSS
-206 PEYLDPREFFSRTYL
+206 EYLNPVEFFSRTYL
-221 TSGLSDLLAR
+221 TSGLSDLLTR

-266 FSEGLATSTLPQAV
+266 FSAGLTTSKLPEPV
-280 QDVVHASL
+280 QDVVHRSL
-288 SAAEGDPLR
+288 STADGDPLR
-297 SLDVRRATLVGTKLS
+297 SLDVKRATLVGTKLS

-317 LKDDGTEVRTLWGE
+317 VKDDGTQVRTLWGE
-331 LAWQLGGREAFDR
+331 LAWQLGGREAFNR
-344 IALADATG
+344 VAMADASS
-352 TDPGDALDAV
+352 TDPGDALDAIA
-362 VRDIVAGGKSVLILI
+362 REIVAGGQSVLILI
-377 DEWVAYARQLVGRK
+377 DEWVAYARQLLGRD
-391 DLPGGTFATQHTVA
+391 DLPGGSFATQHTFA

-417 VMFVVSIP
+417 VMLVVSIP

-431 NGGAGSALEVGGP
+431 NGGGGSALEVGGP

-466 ANNIE
+466 ANNVE
-471 SFEIVRRRLFEE
+471 SFEIVRRRLFKE

-491 IAAVAKQYVKY
+491 ISAVAKQYVKY

-515 TGEYEQRIRA
+515 TGEYEQRVRA

-539 DWSALPKFQRTRGV
+539 DWSTLPKFQRTRGV

-559 VINSLWAAGDTAPLI
+559 VINALWTSGDTAPLI
-574 TPGAVPVHDTQ
+574 TPGAVPVDDTQ

-604 DVDGEGSTPVQID
+604 DVDGEGATPVQID
-617 RDRPS
+617 RERPS
-622 FGQRALTRRIA
+622 FGQRALTQRIA

-641 PTLRSAH
+641 PTLRSSH
-648 KGVEIQ
+648 KGVDIQ

-703 ADRAAGYSEADVHST
+703 ADRATGYSEADVHALI
-718 VVGRIKTVERAPK
+718 VDRIKSVAKGPK
-731 AAFGA
+731 ASFGS
-736 VHAGPLDTGDV
+736 VHAAAFDTGDV

-766 DASTATAF
+766 DASTATEF
-774 AERLLLEA
+774 AGDLLRDA
-782 GTGQR
+782 GRGQR

-800 DTYPELE
+800 DVYPELE
-807 GLVRE
+807 GVVRE
-812 YRAWQSIA
+812 CRAWKSIA
-820 DEANELELSP
+820 DEAEELELSP
-830 QQRRQATTR
+830 QQRKQAVTRSRQLET
-839 AHQLDAAVD
+839 AVD
-848 DRVRAAFTA
+848 DRMRAAFTA
-857 ALAPTEVPGQKP
+857 ALVPTEQPGQKP
-869 TISFTRIAK
+869 TLSFTRVAK

-887 TAALKAK
+887 TTALKAK
-894 GWLTPTLGTAL
+894 GWITPVLGAPL
-905 VRMALD
+905 VRMTLE

-918 NRGHV
+918 NKGHV

-939 RLPNRQVLEQAVL
+939 RLPDRQVLEQAVL
-952 GAAEVLLWQQDAF
+952 GAADVLLWQQDAF
-965 ALADGYDEATGEY
+965 ALADGYDEATNRY
-978 QHLWIHGD
+978 VNLWIHGD
-986 KPEPA
+986 KPDPA
-991 LATDETL
+991 FATDDML
-998 LIQPARAVEQRARA
+998 LVQPARAVAQRAQDTA
-1012 INTPPAGPVTPPE
+1012 AQDETTTPSNDSNSDTSSTQPPTSD
-1025 SGNGGGGGIPHPRSG
+1025 SGT
-1040 SGSGSVSPSPAP
+1040 SPSNTE
-1052 GPQPP
+1052 P
-1057 QPPARTVVHRFWG
+1057 QPPAPQSKKVTRRFWG
-1070 VKTLNPKRP
+1070 VKALNPDRP
-1079 AADFADIQQ
+1079 GADFASIQQ
-1088 EVLANLEAADGIQL
+1088 EVLAHLEAADGVQL
-1102 EVRIEITATTTEGFT
+1102 EVRIEIAATTHDGFT
-1117 EQQVRTVRENAA
+1117 EQQVRTVRENAT
-1129 QLKFEDNGFE
+1129 QLKFEDSGFE
-1139 EN
+1139 ES